1 MSFSGANR
9 HVLLG
14 GTLKPRSASENC
26 YINIQAYVDEMHNHD
41 TKDHIG
47 EQSLSY
53 RIVATSVCAFGLGGE
68 RANTRTL
75 QEENNT
81 CILVNKIPLQNVS
94 YYTFQNFFL
103 QSPVSQKPTHS
114 NKNLNRFTKKTLYF
128 RLCSVLCGCFTI
140 LPLYA
145 LIVAAGGK

>member
-1 MSFSGANR
+1 
-9 HVLLG
+9 VLLG
-14 GTLKPRSASENC
+14 GNLKPRSASENC

-53 RIVATSVCAFGLGGE
+53 RIVARSVCAFGLGGE
-68 RANTRTL
+68 RVNTRTL

-94 YYTFQNFFL
+94 YYTFQIF
-103 QSPVSQKPTHS
+103 
-114 NKNLNRFTKKTLYF
+114 
-128 RLCSVLCGCFTI
+128 FTI
-140 LPLYA
+140 TSITKTNPF
-145 LIVAAGGK
+145 K